1 MKRQRFVFG
10 AFGGLGALGLAV
22 VFWVTRAGA
31 GGIPATNALTYTGTL
46 EDPAGAPITGSK
58 EIRIGLFDAVS
69 GGTEK
74 CTVTQTVAL
83 ANGRFQIALPDSC
96 AAAIAASP
104 DLWVEVV
111 VGGDSLGRSKL
122 GAVPY
127 AVEATRASTA
137 TGTLGT
143 QVVPAGAVM
152 AFDLAACPTG
162 WSALADAQGR
172 VIVGSSASVARNA
185 KLGSDQVT
193 LTSAQMPAH
202 THGVSDPGHAHTVDN
217 TINYGLPPV
226 FSTAGNQG
234 VGQASISSRAATT
247 GISIQSTGGG
257 QPFDNRQASLALL
270 YCKKN

>member
-1 MKRQRFVFG
+1 MKRQRLMFG

-31 GGIPATNALTYTGTL
+31 GGIPATSALTYTGVL

-83 ANGRFQIALPDSC
+83 ANGRFQIALPDTC
-96 AAAIAASP
+96 TAAIAASP

-127 AVEATRASTA
+127 AVEATRASSA

-172 VIVGSSASVARNA
+172 VIVGSSATVARNA
-185 KLGSDQVT
+185 KVGGDQVT

-202 THGVSDPGHAHTVDN
+202 THGVTDPGHAHTVDN

-234 VGQASISSRAATT
+234 VGQASISSRAAVT